1 MSFREEVRERTLSIV
16 SVEEVIKSKEVA
28 LLHFSSVKVDR
39 GGLEFRVVGQVIDPE
54 DAFVANLIVN
64 EVLEGGVP
72 VRGII
77 ISPRP

>member
-1 MSFREEVRERTLSIV
+1 MSFREEVRERTLSVV
-16 SVEEVIKSKEVA
+16 SVEEVIKSKEIA
-28 LLHFSSVKVDR
+28 LLHFGSVKVDR
-39 GGLEFRVVGQVIDPE
+39 GRLEFRVVGQVIDPE